1 MRKNPNTSGRQS
13 HRGDNAN
20 RIVSLFGTNPNSEP
34 LYWCS
39 HERKQ
44 HDEPE
49 PTRPAEPDTGPEP
62 RPAARRW
69 SETRP
74 AEPGSRQGRQKSQRA
89 AGAEEQQRYVTDR
102 NGPLRR
108 AVFSSSRQREKSRRC
123 GRGGWL
129 SSIESVLFKF
139 AAVSNPQ

>member
-1 MRKNPNTSGRQS
+1 MRKNLNMSGRQS

-44 HDEPE
+44 HDEPK
-49 PTRPAEPDTGPEP
+49 PTRHAEPDTGSEP
-62 RPAARRW
+62 RPAARRR

-74 AEPGSRQGRQKSQRA
+74 AEPGSRQGCQKSQRA
-89 AGAEEQQRYVTDR
+89 AGAEEQQRYVTNKTKTAR
-102 NGPLRR
+102 FGGPF
-108 AVFSSSRQREKSRRC
+108 FSGSRQREESRRC
-123 GRGGWL
+123 GRGGWF
-129 SSIESVLFKF
+129 SF
-139 AAVSNPQ
+139 ARVSFVQIGHC

>member
-1 MRKNPNTSGRQS
+1 MRKNPNMSGRQS

-44 HDEPE
+44 HDEQK
-49 PTRPAEPDTGPEP
+49 PTRPAEPDTGSEP
-62 RPAARRW
+62 RPAARRR

-89 AGAEEQQRYVTDR
+89 AGADTGSEPRPAE
-102 NGPLRR
+102 P
-108 AVFSSSRQREKSRRC
+108 
-123 GRGGWL
+123 
-129 SSIESVLFKF
+129 
-139 AAVSNPQ
+139 